1 MSAFHKTGFSRPG
14 VLSYFLKNVDKG
26 KMLTFKQ
33 ILSVFLVLLASTA
46 LAQQPTLLTT
56 QDYKDIGL
64 IEDYLNELKSLKS
77 KFAQWSSNGHFSEGV
92 IFIKRPN
99 KLRVQYIKPSNIQIY
114 GNEFWITHVDTEL
127 ETISHIPLEKTLAHF
142 LIRKNI
148 KLGKEITVAQ
158 VTRGSNII
166 SIDLFNTAE
175 PDSGSL
181 KLTFN
186 QHPLLLRE
194 WTVVD
199 NQGIK
204 TKVTLLAPAFNV
216 SISPTVFVLDSQQ
229 YDKQSQ

>member
-1 MSAFHKTGFSRPG
+1 M
-14 VLSYFLKNVDKG
+14 NVDKR

-33 ILSVFLVLLASTA
+33 ILFVFLVLLASKTY
-46 LAQQPTLLTT
+46 AQQPASLTT
-56 QDYKDIGL
+56 QDYKDIDL
-64 IEDYLNELKSLKS
+64 VEDYLNELKSLKS
-77 KFAQWSSNGHFSEGV
+77 KFVQWSSSGHFSEGI

-127 ETISHIPLEKTLAHF
+127 ETISHIPLEKTLANF

-148 KLGKEITVAQ
+148 KLGEEITVAQ
-158 VTRGSNII
+158 VIRGSNLI
-166 SIDLFNTAE
+166 SIDIFNTAE

-186 QHPLLLRE
+186 KHPLLLRE

-216 SISPTVFVLDSQQ
+216 SISPKVFVLDSQQ
-229 YDKQSQ
+229 YEESTE